1 VNLRKD
7 QQNQMG
13 RQQFHERICGLEVEM
28 KKIETSL
35 HEFLQ
40 TVTVDFKG
48 LVDKIVLMRENMQQI
63 KREGIRTT
71 NEL

>member
-1 VNLRKD
+1 
-7 QQNQMG
+7 
-13 RQQFHERICGLEVEM
+13 M